1 MALERTAAFA
11 PGAVLA
17 VSLAVFGVTAVP
29 GVSAV
34 LGGVVGKMS
43 ESSSNSPHRSAF
55 LGSKCLVI
63 ISATCSLS
71 PHI

>member
-17 VSLAVFGVTAVP
+17 VSLAVFGVAAVP

-34 LGGVVGKMS
+34 LDGVFRK
-43 ESSSNSPHRSAF
+43 
-55 LGSKCLVI
+55 
-63 ISATCSLS
+63 
-71 PHI
+71 